1 MRYARNIAHDLIFEL
16 TITLVAIVELL
27 VIFPPA
33 LSPVATPVPS
43 CVAMS
48 SLPRCLS
55 VAER

>member
-27 VIFPPA
+27 VILPPA
-33 LSPVATPVPS
+33 LSAVSTPVPS